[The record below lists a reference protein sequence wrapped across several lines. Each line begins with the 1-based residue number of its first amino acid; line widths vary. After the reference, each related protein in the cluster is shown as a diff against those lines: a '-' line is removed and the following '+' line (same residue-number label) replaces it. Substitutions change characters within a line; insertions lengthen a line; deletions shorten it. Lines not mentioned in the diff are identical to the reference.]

1 VIVPD
6 LDFVTCQFFEA
17 VEGAKR
23 IVIVVKN
30 RDLHRDTLMRGQ
42 AFPIIHHFLPPVIAS

>member
-1 VIVPD
+1 
-6 LDFVTCQFFEA
+6 VTCQFFET

-30 RDLHRDTLMRGQ
+30 GDLQLARL
-42 AFPIIHHFLPPVIAS
+42 A